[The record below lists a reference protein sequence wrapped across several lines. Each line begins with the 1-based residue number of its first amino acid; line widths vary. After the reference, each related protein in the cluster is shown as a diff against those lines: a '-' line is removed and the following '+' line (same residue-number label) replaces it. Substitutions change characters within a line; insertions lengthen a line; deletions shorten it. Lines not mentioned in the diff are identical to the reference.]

1 MQINTELPAAQ
12 SDPALEPF
20 LEAED
25 ESEARQALARLISEE
40 VNPLVKQIVS
50 YKLRACAGR
59 ENHRSH
65 NDVEDL
71 CSETLVNLL
80 ARLSEIRR
88 SRRAQD
94 GIRNFRGYVAVT
106 AYRACYE
113 YLRRKYPQRHSLKN
127 KLRYLLTHQPGFALW
142 ETEEGE
148 WMAGL
153 AVWSSRASTGS
164 QVVSTQSLG
173 EDSRAFEHKSA
184 TQTAASSGNLK
195 ELVTF
200 VFERAGRAIE
210 LDELVGI
217 VAEAWKIKD
226 HPANNETDN
235 ERATLENIA
244 DERQHTDREVDR
256 RIYLERLWVEISR
269 MSQSH
274 CAALLL
280 NLKDAH
286 GACAIDL
293 FLITGVASFKQLA
306 DALGQ
311 TEEWLAT
318 IWNHLPVDDLT
329 IAEHLGL
336 NRQQV
341 INLRKS
347 ARQRLAKRM
356 EAVGY

>member
-1 MQINTELPAAQ
+1 MQINAELTTAQ

-25 ESEARQALARLISEE
+25 EREAEQALARLISEE

-50 YKLRACAGR
+50 YKLRACSV
-59 ENHRSH
+59 ENRVSH
-65 NDVEDL
+65 DVEDL

-80 ARLSEIRR
+80 ARLGEIRR
-88 SRRAQD
+88 SRRTQE

-127 KLRYLLTHQPGFALW
+127 KLRYLLTHHTGFALW
-142 ETEEGE
+142 ETEDGE

-153 AVWSSRASTGS
+153 SGWSRRAPTGS
-164 QVVSTQSLG
+164 QVVSTPSLG
-173 EDSRAFEHKSA
+173 EDTRNFEHKS
-184 TQTAASSGNLK
+184 TMQTAASSANLK
-195 ELVTF
+195 ELLTS
-200 VFERAGRAIE
+200 VFQRAGRAIE

-217 VAEAWKIKD
+217 VADAWKIRD
-226 HPANNETDN
+226 HPASHETGN

-256 RIYLERLWVEISR
+256 RIYLERLWVEISQ
-269 MSQSH
+269 MSPGH

-280 NLKDAH
+280 NLKDAQ

-311 TEEWLAT
+311 TEVWLAT
-318 IWNHLPVDDLT
+318 IWNRLPVDDLT
-329 IAEHLGL
+329 IAGLLGL

-347 ARQRLAKRM
+347 ARQRLARRM
-356 EAVGY
+356 EAVGF

>member
-1 MQINTELPAAQ
+1 MQINAELPAAQ

-20 LEAED
+20 LAAED
-25 ESEARQALARLISEE
+25 EREAEQALARLISEV

-50 YKLRACAGR
+50 YKLRACAGK
-59 ENHRSH
+59 ENYTGPGE
-65 NDVEDL
+65 VEDL

-80 ARLSEIRR
+80 ARLSEIR
-88 SRRAQD
+88 SRRTPE
-94 GIRNFRGYVAVT
+94 GIRNLRGYVAVT

-127 KLRYLLTHQPGFALW
+127 KLRYLLTHQPEFALW

-153 AVWSSRASTGS
+153 SGWSSRAPTRAQVASTHAPS
-164 QVVSTQSLG
+164 NDTRS
-173 EDSRAFEHKSA
+173 FEHKSA
-184 TQTAASSGNLK
+184 THTVAAAANLK
-195 ELVTF
+195 ELLTSIF
-200 VFERAGRAIE
+200 QRAGRAIE

-217 VAEAWKIKD
+217 VAEAWNIKD
-226 HPANNETDN
+226 HPASNEIDN
-235 ERATLENIA
+235 ERTPLENIA
-244 DERQHTDREVDR
+244 DERRHVDREVDG

-269 MSQSH
+269 MSPCH

-286 GACAIDL
+286 GACAIEL
-293 FLITGVASFKQLA
+293 FLITGVTSFKHLA

-311 TEEWLAT
+311 TEEWLAS
-318 IWNHLPVDDLT
+318 IWNRLPVDDLT

-336 NRQQV
+336 SRQQV

-356 EAVGY
+356 AAVGY